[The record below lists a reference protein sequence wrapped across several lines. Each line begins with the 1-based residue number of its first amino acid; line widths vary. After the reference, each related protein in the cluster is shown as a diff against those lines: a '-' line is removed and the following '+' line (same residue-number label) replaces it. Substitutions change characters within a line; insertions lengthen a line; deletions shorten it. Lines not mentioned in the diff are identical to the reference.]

1 MPIDKNDID
10 FVAGMLT
17 DDPNKFIPP
26 MSEGS
31 EWTNGEFLEKSGVVT
46 NRYYDSNGRVHPP
59 TSDLYGDE
67 MDIWGDFMV
76 SYLNANK
83 HVPEDFKQY
92 DAFPGSK
99 NLDYIITSF
108 GKEDEVAPSDHF
120 DDFED
125 EYADD
130 YDSYQEVEWI
140 GEGPPGSTTDSG
152 RFGYNHPIYDEFA
165 GAVWFG
171 IHPPPFYARSKIN
184 NLGTAGVWNHAWWVE
199 EGGSHCR

>member
-31 EWTNGEFLEKSGVVT
+31 T

-83 HVPEDFKQY
+83 HVPADFKRY

-99 NLDYIITSF
+99 NFDYIIASF

-140 GEGPPGSTTDSG
+140 GEGSGPPGSTTDSG
-152 RFGYNHPIYDEFA
+152 RFGYNHPIYDEFG

-171 IHPPPFYARSKIN
+171 VYRWRFPDRSGFN

-199 EGGSHCR
+199 RY